1 MIHWWHQ
8 RRIDHY
14 FTGQL
19 GTGGEARLRAR
30 MGGCADCRA
39 HYRRHLVVEA
49 ALPGG
54 EERALNRL
62 WSGILGA
69 AGHRPVP
76 AAALGWMTASGS
88 APPSPWS
95 RRARV
100 GLAGALAV
108 LAIGVVSG
116 RMVSIPRPSARNQSE
131 PTARGALPAVAA
143 APAIHLFRSVSARA
157 TEPVVGAGPI
167 RAGDGLLF
175 AYSNPDA
182 AFTHLMVFAVDQSY
196 AVHWYYPAYQR
207 AGDDPVAISI
217 LPGTTGTELGEE
229 IRHQLRPGLLRVY
242 ALFLREPHRV
252 LEIEALVRRSIE
264 EPRRPLAEETPLS
277 LPGSAQPSVLLQVAP

>member
-1 MIHWWHQ
+1 MIHWWHRQ
-8 RRIDHY
+8 RIDHY

-19 GTGGEARLRAR
+19 GIGGEARLRAR

-39 HYRRHLVVEA
+39 RYRRHLVVEA
-49 ALPGG
+49 AMPGG
-54 EERALNRL
+54 EERALDRL

-69 AGHRPVP
+69 AGRPVP

-88 APPSPWS
+88 APPSLAS
-95 RRARV
+95 RRARLA
-100 GLAGALAV
+100 LAGAFAV
-108 LAIGVVSG
+108 LAIGVVSK
-116 RMVSIPRPSARNQSE
+116 RMVSIPHPTASNQSE
-131 PTARGALPAVAA
+131 PTARGALPSPSP
-143 APAIHLFRSVSARA
+143 APAIHLFRTVSAHA

-167 RAGDGLLF
+167 RARDGLLF

-229 IRHQLRPGLLRVY
+229 IRHRLRPGPLRVY

-264 EPRRPLAEETPLS
+264 EPRRPLAEDTPLP
-277 LPGSAQPSVLLQVAP
+277 LPDSAQPSVLLQVAP